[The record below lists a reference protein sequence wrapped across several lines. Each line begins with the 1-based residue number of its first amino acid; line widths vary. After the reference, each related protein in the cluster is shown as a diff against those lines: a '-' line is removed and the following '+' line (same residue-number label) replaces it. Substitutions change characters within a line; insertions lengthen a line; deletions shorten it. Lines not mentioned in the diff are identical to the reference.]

1 MAIKISKNFTLDEM
15 LYSKTAEARGIANI
29 PTHEVI
35 VNLCALTHHV
45 LQPLREAMGTVI
57 PVSSGFR
64 CQRLNKEVGGSSTSQ
79 HLTGQAADL
88 SIGGDMVKGRRWFT
102 WIKAHCQFDQLIW
115 EHDKNGTYWVHVSY
129 RADGNNRKKVIEN
142 LLKR

>member
-1 MAIKISKNFTLDEM
+1 MPQISKNFTLEEL

-45 LQPLREAMGTVI
+45 LQPLRNAMGVAI
-57 PVSSGFR
+57 PISSGFR
-64 CQRLNKEVGGSSTSQ
+64 CPRLNKEVGGSSTSQ
-79 HLTGQAADL
+79 HLRGQAADL

-102 WIKAHCQFDQLIW
+102 WIQSHCDFDQLIW
-115 EHDKNGTYWVHVSY
+115 EHDKNGVYWVHVSY
-129 RADGNNRKKVIEN
+129 RADGKNRKQVIN
-142 LLKR
+142 SLLKR